1 MKKETPINTY
11 GDDDWATPSEEE
23 ELKLTFSDWI
33 KRQLTAEQV
42 EDKLKNIQKKESS
55 ESVVILTKGT
65 KW

>member
-1 MKKETPINTY
+1 MKEKTPINIY

>member
-33 KRQLTAEQV
+33 KRQLTTEQV
-42 EDKLKNIQKKESS
+42 EDNLKNIQKEKSS

>member
-11 GDDDWATPSEEE
+11 GDDDWATPFEEE

-42 EDKLKNIQKKESS
+42 EDKLKNIQKEESS

>member
-23 ELKLTFSDWI
+23 KLKLTFSDWI

-42 EDKLKNIQKKESS
+42 EDKLKNSNNNK
-55 ESVVILTKGT
+55 
-65 KW
+65 

>member
-42 EDKLKNIQKKESS
+42 EDKLKNIQKEESS

>member
-1 MKKETPINTY
+1 MKKESPINTY

-33 KRQLTAEQV
+33 KRQLTTEQV
-42 EDKLKNIQKKESS
+42 EDNLKNIQKEKSS